1 MKQKKEPIV
10 KDERTM
16 LLDGKIAGELVLG
29 MTCFIALSAFV
40 KSSILDLDLVA
51 YLPEMFLLIAMGTYA
66 LLRRISSGIDIR
78 DMLEKDSWLSRLGSG
93 LVFAVLMIA
102 MDVIGKREAT
112 SFILSPKYLIKIL
125 LEIVVFAILTYLL
138 EKPLALIN
146 RKKQE
151 KIEAELEEEEMRLQ
165 LLNKQIIDEREEGL
179 ANKAG
184 AETAGFLFLALTV
197 FSVGSIF
204 TSKVGLSPIMVVAL
218 LIVSGL
224 YYSVRCQRLG
234 VRFIS
239 YSYLNVT
246 GIVAVTSILSL
257 FIWAQNFQL
266 NQAVYQANPF
276 HSKFLLVLPI
286 TFLLNLP
293 IVWGVNTLVMLLAK
307 VEIKRYE
314 AYLDQLEKEE

>member
-1 MKQKKEPIV
+1 
-10 KDERTM
+10 
-16 LLDGKIAGELVLG
+16 
-29 MTCFIALSAFV
+29 
-40 KSSILDLDLVA
+40 
-51 YLPEMFLLIAMGTYA
+51 
-66 LLRRISSGIDIR
+66 
-78 DMLEKDSWLSRLGSG
+78 
-93 LVFAVLMIA
+93 
-102 MDVIGKREAT
+102 
-112 SFILSPKYLIKIL
+112 
-125 LEIVVFAILTYLL
+125 
-138 EKPLALIN
+138 
-146 RKKQE
+146 
-151 KIEAELEEEEMRLQ
+151 MRLQ

-218 LIVSGL
+218 LIASGF

-234 VRFIS
+234 VRFIN
-239 YSYLNVT
+239 YSYLNVM
-246 GIVAVTSILSL
+246 GIVAVTLVLSL

-266 NQAVYQANPF
+266 NQAVYHSNPF

-293 IVWGVNTLVMLLAK
+293 IVWGMNFLVMLLAK
-307 VEIKRYE
+307 VEKKRYE